1 MPFITRLS
9 QSVFPVHTQGV
20 LSIANLRDSPRF
32 PYKAELDHAI
42 GAAVK
47 YLGPRHVLEAVPL
60 NITGDE

>member
-1 MPFITRLS
+1 MFRPILLYK
-9 QSVFPVHTQGV
+9 QSV

-32 PYKAELDHAI
+32 PYKAELDHAM
-42 GAAVK
+42 GAAVR